1 MKRLIIV
8 VAVIFA
14 LSSLHAEEKSKTED
28 TAKGNSI
35 LAEVNGIKIT
45 LGDFDKEVSSV
56 PASYQ
61 GMINANKKK
70 FLDDLILQELLYQE
84 AVKNKL
90 DKDKEVAKTME
101 RLKKKVLAQKL
112 LEKEVIELPKVSEE
126 DMKKYYEENKDAYKV
141 PEQINAAHILIKVK
155 EGATE
160 KEDKEALAKAEDLL
174 KKIKRGG
181 DFSQLAKDNS
191 DCPSKTKG
199 GELGFFSRGQM
210 VPEFEEAAF
219 KLKVG
224 EVSGIV
230 KTQFGYHIIK
240 VLDKKEPGQK
250 EFAEVKDEIEQKLT
264 KEKQKSAF
272 DNYTKDLKAK
282 AKITINEELLK

>member
-1 MKRLIIV
+1 MKRSIFV
-8 VAVIFA
+8 VVVIFVF
-14 LSSLHAEEKSKTED
+14 SSLYAEEKVKTAD
-28 TAKGNSI
+28 AAKDSAV

-45 LGDFDKEVSSV
+45 KSDFDLEVSGV
-56 PASYQ
+56 PANYQ

-84 AVKNKL
+84 AVKKNL
-90 DKDKEVAKTME
+90 DKDTEVAKTLE
-101 RLKKKVLAQKL
+101 RLRKKLLAQKL
-112 LEKEVIELPKVSEE
+112 LEKEIIELTKVSEE
-126 DMKKYYEENKDAYKV
+126 DVKKFYEENKDTYKV
-141 PEQINAAHILIKVK
+141 PEQINAAHILIRVK

-160 KEDKEALAKAEDLL
+160 KEDKEALAKAESLL
-174 KKIKRGG
+174 KKIKEGG
-181 DFSQLAKDNS
+181 DFSQLAKENS
-191 DCPSKTKG
+191 DCPSKEKG

-210 VPEFEEAAF
+210 VPEFEDAAF
-219 KLKVG
+219 KLQVG

-230 KTQFGYHIIK
+230 KTKFGYHIIK

-250 EFAEVKDEIEQKLT
+250 DFAEVKEEIEQKLT
-264 KEKQKSAF
+264 KEKQKSTF